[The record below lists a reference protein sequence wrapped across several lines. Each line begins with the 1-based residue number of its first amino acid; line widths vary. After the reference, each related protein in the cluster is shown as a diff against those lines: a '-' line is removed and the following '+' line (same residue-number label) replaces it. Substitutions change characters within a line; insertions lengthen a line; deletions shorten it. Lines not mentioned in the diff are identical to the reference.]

1 MSDLLQALAKWVE
14 KTAPYLGL
22 LGIVF
27 VYEHYTGKNFS
38 GTCLVAHMLHILT
51 VQGILKRCHIAG
63 LAIFAWLTLLVHKAN
78 EAVKKQ
84 VSLKADFRKP
94 VCIALA
100 VGLAAHVPAVMLLLQ
115 SERLWNRFLLITP
128 SPAPLVRG
136 FSYLSKRQC

>member
-27 VYEHYTGKNFS
+27 VYEHYTGKNLC
-38 GTCLVAHMLHILT
+38 GTCSLAHMLYILT
-51 VQGILKRCHIAG
+51 IQVIQQRCCVAG
-63 LAIFAWLTLLVHKAN
+63 LAIFAWLTLFVHKAN

-84 VSLKADFRKP
+84 VSLKSDFRKP
-94 VCIALA
+94 VCIAVA

-136 FSYLSKRQC
+136 FSYLFEIQC